1 MASPT
6 SHPISTFAD
15 AKHHYTILDAL
26 RGVAAITVVLFHLCE
41 SHATS
46 RYEQIINHG
55 YLAVDFFFAL
65 SGFVIGYA
73 YDDRWGA
80 MSWRDFFKRRLIR
93 LHPMIVLAMLIGAGL
108 FYCQAGQTFTLIHDV
123 PLLSMLLLMLIGM
136 ALIPIP
142 PNMDIR
148 GWAEMYP
155 LNGPAW
161 SLFFEYIANI
171 LYALVLRKLPTRLL
185 ALCVGLAACYT
196 IYFAL
201 TNTNGDMIG
210 GWSLNGEH
218 LHIGFARLM
227 YPFLA
232 GLLLSRLIKPRQIKH
247 AFVLC
252 SLILLSALSIPRIGD
267 ATSHWMN
274 GLYDAGVIIVIFPL
288 IIFIGASGTTQSKP
302 LEKLSSFLG
311 GISYPLYIIHYPFIY
326 TYMSWV
332 QNNHLSAQQSAP
344 IAIITLASCIL
355 LAHLCFKFYD
365 VPVRRWLTYRCQPR

>member
-1 MASPT
+1 M
-6 SHPISTFAD
+6 
-15 AKHHYTILDAL
+15 
-26 RGVAAITVVLFHLCE
+26 VTV
-41 SHATS
+41 
-46 RYEQIINHG
+46 
-55 YLAVDFFFAL
+55 
-65 SGFVIGYA
+65 
-73 YDDRWGA
+73 
-80 MSWRDFFKRRLIR
+80 
-93 LHPMIVLAMLIGAGL
+93 
-108 FYCQAGQTFTLIHDV
+108 
-123 PLLSMLLLMLIGM
+123 
-136 ALIPIP
+136 
-142 PNMDIR
+142 
-148 GWAEMYP
+148 
-155 LNGPAW
+155 
-161 SLFFEYIANI
+161 FEYIANI

-196 IYFAL
+196 LYFAL

-311 GISYPLYIIHYPFIY
+311 DFIPTLYHPLPLHIY
-326 TYMSWV
+326 LYVLGAKQSPQRTTKRPYRH
-332 QNNHLSAQQSAP
+332 NHTSQLHFTGAFM
-344 IAIITLASCIL
+344 L
-355 LAHLCFKFYD
+355 
-365 VPVRRWLTYRCQPR
+365 